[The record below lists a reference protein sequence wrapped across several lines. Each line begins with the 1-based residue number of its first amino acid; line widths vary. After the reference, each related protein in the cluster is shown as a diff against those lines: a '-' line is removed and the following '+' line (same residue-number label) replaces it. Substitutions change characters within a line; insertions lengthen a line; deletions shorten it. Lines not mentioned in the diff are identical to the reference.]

1 MNVKNVNDL
10 IDPVNIT
17 EAYLYGINIRLNILI
32 EMLSSL
38 IEVYANQNNIAT
50 ENVKVEEKRVSK
62 KKVVN

>member
-1 MNVKNVNDL
+1 MSIKDDL

-32 EMLSSL
+32 EMISSL

>member
-32 EMLSSL
+32 EMISSL

-62 KKVVN
+62 KRW

>member
-32 EMLSSL
+32 EMISSL